1 MILCLVFTGLSCY
14 SDPTWLPSLSCT
26 CHILRYWD
34 TVVIGMYYRLYMV
47 DEIFNYFLQISKCV
61 LFDSFPGNV
70 WWKFRNCETMKCDCH
85 IFIVKGRLLCWAIL
99 PIDIVIVGNACFCSV
114 SPHHKISTIADT
126 NTDCFLILHMYII
139 YIQVLVLTD
148 FGISSMG
155 VSDDIGHFKACLRL

>member
-1 MILCLVFTGLSCY
+1 MVNNDTLFSFYRFELLFWPYVIALAIMYLSHTEILSY
-14 SDPTWLPSLSCT
+14 
-26 CHILRYWD
+26 
-34 TVVIGMYYRLYMV
+34 TVVIGMFYRLYMV

-70 WWKFRNCETMKCDCH
+70 WWKFRNCETMKWDCH

-99 PIDIVIVGNACFCSV
+99 LIDIVIVDNTCFSSV

-139 YIQVLVLTD
+139 
-148 FGISSMG
+148 FM
-155 VSDDIGHFKACLRL
+155 